1 MVNQKASVA
10 VSGADGSAEQVR
22 RSFLAPNKLLERPA
36 EGINTMV
43 DLLELSR
50 KRNGPKNMIATR
62 EILREFTEE
71 KKITK
76 KVDGQDVEDT
86 KKWTYYVLSDYKYMT
101 LNEMCDMIEKFSKGL
116 TALGLNHDTRFN
128 IFASTH
134 VNWQVVAQACFR
146 CGITFCTA
154 YDTLGPSGLQV
165 SLEEPEVTGVFTN
178 AAQLGV
184 LERVIE
190 KTQRVRVVIYD
201 GEPDPQVLERLKEKM
216 QGRPD
221 VQVVRF
227 DDVLELGTRKDA
239 PQPSSEYQ
247 VKKEDVACIM
257 YTSGSTGAPKGVI
270 LTHANLVATVA
281 AIDLLLKDYLRDD
294 DSVMAY
300 LPLAHILEFV
310 VECFMLYRGI
320 ALGYGRVK
328 TLTATSVRDSRS
340 DLMAFRPTLL
350 VGVPAVWEL
359 IRKGILSK
367 VQAASAAKRKMF
379 NMGLWSKRRH
389 VPGLS
394 QLADAVVFR
403 AVREQTGGR
412 LRLALSGGAP
422 ISKATHEFLRLALV
436 NILQGYG
443 MTESSAMCAV
453 LTPAFFKYGCVG
465 VPMPSIEVK
474 LRDVPDARY
483 FSTNDPPQ
491 GEVLIR
497 GPSVTQ
503 GYFKRPDVTAETFTD
518 DGWLCTGDVGQW
530 NSDGTLSLID
540 RKKNL
545 VKLQGGEYIALER
558 LESAYKSCN
567 IVSNLCV
574 VASSDA
580 KQPMAVVFPRE
591 DTLRS
596 ELAANGLSKYDDEEF
611 ETLCETKEVTRFVLN
626 ELNNVGKANQ
636 FASMEMLQ
644 TIILVHEELPLTA
657 AQKVQRKEVEKK
669 YGNAIGKVY
678 P

>member
-1 MVNQKASVA
+1 MVNHKASVT
-10 VSGADGSAEQVR
+10 VSGADGSSEQIHR
-22 RSFLAPNKLLERPA
+22 CFLTPDKLLERPA

-43 DLLELSR
+43 DLLEASR
-50 KRNGPKNMIATR
+50 KRNGAKRMIATR
-62 EILREFTEE
+62 EILDELTEE
-71 KKITK
+71 KKVTK
-76 KVDGQDVEDT
+76 KVDGEDVEDT
-86 KKWTYYVLSDYKYMT
+86 KKWTYYVLSDYTYMT
-101 LNEMCDMIEKFSKGL
+101 LNEMCDLINKFSNGL
-116 TALGLNHDTRFN
+116 MALGLDHKTRFN

-134 VNWQVVAQACFR
+134 VNWQVVAQSCFR

-165 SLEEPEVTGVFTN
+165 SLEEPEVVGVFTN

-184 LERVIE
+184 LEQVID
-190 KTQRVRVVIYD
+190 KTPLVRVVIYD
-201 GEPDPQVLERLKEKM
+201 GEADPEVLDRLKQKM
-216 QGRPD
+216 QGRS
-221 VQVVRF
+221 QVHLVRF
-227 DDVLELGTRKDA
+227 DEVLKLGARNGAQRHK
-239 PQPSSEYQ
+239 PHE
-247 VKKEDVACIM
+247 VKKDDVACIM
-257 YTSGSTGAPKGVI
+257 YTSGSTGPPKGVI

-281 AIDLLLKDYLRDD
+281 AVDLLVRDYLSDD

-310 VECFMLYRGI
+310 VECFMLYRGL

-328 TLTATSVRDSRS
+328 TLTSASVRNSKS

-359 IRKGILSK
+359 IRKGILTK
-367 VQAASAAKRKMF
+367 VQSSSAAKRKLFGMS
-379 NMGLWSKRRH
+379 LWSKRNH

-422 ISKATHEFLRLALV
+422 ISRATHEFLRLSLV
-436 NILQGYG
+436 NIVQGYG
-443 MTESSAMCAV
+443 MTESSAMCAI

-465 VPMPSIEVK
+465 VPMPSVEIK

-497 GPSVTQ
+497 GPSVTH
-503 GYFKRPDVTAETFTD
+503 GYFKRPEITAETFTE

-530 NSDGTLSLID
+530 NEDGTLSLID

-558 LESAYKSCN
+558 LESVYKSCN
-567 IVSNLCV
+567 IVTNLCL

-591 DTLRS
+591 DALRS
-596 ELAANGLSKYDDEEF
+596 ELAANGLGKYEHEEL
-611 ETLCETKEVTRFVLN
+611 ETLCHNKEVINFVLKD
-626 ELNNVGKANQ
+626 LNSVGKSNQ
-636 FASMEMLQ
+636 FAPMEMLQ
-644 TIILVHEELPLTA
+644 SIVLVPEELPLTA
-657 AQKVQRKEVEKK
+657 AQKVQRKEVESK
-669 YGNAIGKVY
+669 YGDAIKKVY